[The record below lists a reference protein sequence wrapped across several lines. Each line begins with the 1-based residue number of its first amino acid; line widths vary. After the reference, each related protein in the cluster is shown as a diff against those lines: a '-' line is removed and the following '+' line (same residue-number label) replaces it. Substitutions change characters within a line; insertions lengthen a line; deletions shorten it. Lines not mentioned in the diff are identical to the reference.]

1 MQKPK
6 IAISIGDINGVGP
19 EIAIKTH
26 EKIKQI
32 CEPIYCV
39 PRALMDEAALKFG
52 IEELDFDFL
61 CVDFDFECIIRP
73 GEAAADSGEISY
85 KSFKLAA
92 SYAKS
97 GRADAVVTLPINKK
111 AWEMAGVPYKGHT
124 DALSDMFGEKGIM
137 MLGCEELFVALY
149 TDHIPLKDVASVIKK
164 EPIAEFLKR
173 FYKASGFD
181 SVGVLGF
188 NPHAGDG
195 GVIGDEEDEIRGAIE
210 DANGSIGK
218 EIFFG
223 PLVPDTAFIPD
234 SKGKYAAYAA
244 MYHDQGLSALKAL
257 HFDES
262 INVTLGLPIIRTSP
276 DHGTAYDIAYKLKA
290 NTKSYE
296 NAIKEAVRLI
306 SNKKESF
313 ANV

>member
-19 EIAIKTH
+19 EIAIRAH
-26 EKIKQI
+26 EKIKEI
-32 CEPIYCV
+32 CEPVYCV
-39 PRALMDEAALKFG
+39 PRALMDEAALKIG

-61 CVDFDFECIIRP
+61 CVDFNFSCTIRP
-73 GEAAADSGEISY
+73 GEAAADSGELSY
-85 KSFKLAA
+85 KSFKLAT

-111 AWEMAGVPYKGHT
+111 AWEMAGVPHKGHT
-124 DALSDMFGEKGIM
+124 DALSDIFGKRGIM

-149 TDHIPLKDVASVIKK
+149 TDHVPLKEVASLIKQ
-164 EPIAEFLKR
+164 EPIAQFLEE
-173 FYKASGFD
+173 FYKAGGFE

-195 GVIGDEEDEIRGAIE
+195 GVLGSEEEEIKAAIE
-210 DANGSIGK
+210 MANKTVGK
-218 EIFFG
+218 EVFFG
-223 PLVPDTAFIPD
+223 PLVPDVAFTPH
-234 SKGKYAAYAA
+234 SKGKYAAYVA
-244 MYHDQGLSALKAL
+244 MYHDQGLAPLKAL

-276 DHGTAYDIAYKLKA
+276 DHGTAYDIAYKLEA

-296 NAIKEAVRLI
+296 NAVKEAVRLATKD
-306 SNKKESF
+306 KKESF
-313 ANV
+313 V

>member
-1 MQKPK
+1 MKPK
-6 IAISIGDINGVGP
+6 IAISIGDINGIGP
-19 EIAIKTH
+19 EIAIRAH
-26 EKIKQI
+26 EKIKEI
-32 CEPIYCV
+32 CEPVYCV

-61 CVDFDFECIIRP
+61 CVDFDFSCAIRP
-73 GEAAADSGEISY
+73 GEAAADSGELSY
-85 KSFKLAA
+85 KSFKLAV

-111 AWEMAGVPYKGHT
+111 AWEMAGVPYRGHT
-124 DALSDMFGEKGIM
+124 EALSDMFGKRGIM

-149 TDHIPLKDVASVIKK
+149 TDHVPLKEVASLIKK
-164 EPIAEFLKR
+164 EPIAQFLEE
-173 FYKASGFD
+173 FYKAGGFE

-195 GVIGDEEDEIRGAIE
+195 GVLGDEEEEIKAAI
-210 DANGSIGK
+210 DIANKTVGK
-218 EIFFG
+218 ELFFG
-223 PLVPDTAFIPD
+223 PLVPDVAFTPR
-234 SKGKYAAYAA
+234 SKGKYAAYVA
-244 MYHDQGLSALKAL
+244 MYHDQGLAPLKAL

-276 DHGTAYDIAYKLKA
+276 DHGTAYDIAYKLEA

-296 NAIKEAVRLI
+296 NAVKEAVRLATKD
-306 SNKKESF
+306 KKESF
-313 ANV
+313 V

>member
-19 EIAIKTH
+19 EIAIRAH
-26 EKIKQI
+26 EKIKEI

-39 PRALMDEAALKFG
+39 PRALMDEAALKLG

-61 CVDFDFECIIRP
+61 CVDFDFECRIRE
-73 GEAAADSGEISY
+73 GEVAADSGDLSF
-85 KSFKLAA
+85 KSFKLATG
-92 SYAKS
+92 YAKS

-111 AWEMAGVPYKGHT
+111 AWETAGVPYVGHT

-149 TDHIPLKDVASVIKK
+149 TDHIPLADVAALIKK
-164 EPIAEFLKR
+164 EPLAEFLTR
-173 FYKASGFD
+173 FYGAGGFE

-195 GVIGDEEDEIRGAIE
+195 GVLGSEEDEIKAAIE
-210 DANGSIGK
+210 AANKAIGR
-218 EIFFG
+218 EVFFG
-223 PLVPDTAFIPD
+223 PLVPDVAFTPEA
-234 SKGKYAAYAA
+234 KGKYTAYVA
-244 MYHDQGLSALKAL
+244 MYHDQGLAPLKAL

-262 INVTLGLPIIRTSP
+262 VNVTLGLPIIRTSP
-276 DHGTAYDIAYKLKA
+276 DHGTAYDKAYKLEA
-290 NTKSYE
+290 STKSYE
-296 NAIKEAVRLI
+296 NAVKEAVRLTAKD
-306 SNKKESF
+306 KKESF
-313 ANV
+313 V

>member
-19 EIAIKTH
+19 EIAIRAH
-26 EKIKQI
+26 EKIKEI
-32 CEPIYCV
+32 CEPVYCV
-39 PRALMDEAALKFG
+39 PRALMDEAALKIG

-61 CVDFDFECIIRP
+61 CVDFGFSCTIRP
-73 GEAAADSGEISY
+73 GEAAADSGELSY
-85 KSFKLAA
+85 KSFKLATN
-92 SYAKS
+92 YAKS

-111 AWEMAGVPYKGHT
+111 AWEMAGVPHKGHT
-124 DALSDMFGEKGIM
+124 DALSDIFGKRGIM

-149 TDHIPLKDVASVIKK
+149 TDHVPLKEVASLIKQ
-164 EPIAEFLKR
+164 EPIAQFLEE
-173 FYKASGFD
+173 FYKAGGFE

-195 GVIGDEEDEIRGAIE
+195 GVLGSEEEEIKAAIE
-210 DANGSIGK
+210 MANKTIGK
-218 EIFFG
+218 ELFFG
-223 PLVPDTAFIPD
+223 PLVPDVAFTPH
-234 SKGKYAAYAA
+234 SKGKYAAYVA
-244 MYHDQGLSALKAL
+244 MYHDQGLAPLKAL

-276 DHGTAYDIAYKLKA
+276 DHGTAYDIAYKLEA

-296 NAIKEAVRLI
+296 NAVKEAVRLATKD
-306 SNKKESF
+306 KKESF
-313 ANV
+313 V